1 MRIELTDDPA
11 AFRTRDWSDVVAAD
25 PAGTLFHTPAYLK
38 LWWEEFGSGSLLLA
52 AVLDGDRT
60 MGACGFEIVQGQLRF
75 LGGFDV
81 TDYMGPVARAGL
93 EASVADQLMSALA
106 DERWTGADL
115 RGLPVESRWF
125 SAVDAAARARGWEV
139 RQEEDGIAPMIELPG
154 VAEAYLQGLPA
165 KLRHEI
171 RRKARR
177 LAEESGGYRVRWST
191 PQTVAADLDRFV
203 ELHQSS
209 PGPKGRFM
217 HAGMEIFFRRLG
229 EAFLPLHLFHLAF
242 IEVDGRDAAGAIAFG
257 FKDTLSLYNS
267 AFDREFGR
275 LAPGMVLVADLIRG
289 AIESGRTRFDLLK
302 GDLEYKYRFGATP
315 RPIGRLLLSRH

>member
-38 LWWEEFGSGSLLLA
+38 LWWEEFGSGALLLA

-60 MGACGFEIVQGQLRF
+60 MGADGLAPRVQ
-75 LGGFDV
+75 
-81 TDYMGPVARAGL
+81 
-93 EASVADQLMSALA
+93 
-106 DERWTGADL
+106 
-115 RGLPVESRWF
+115 LP
-125 SAVDAAARARGWEV
+125 A
-139 RQEEDGIAPMIELPG
+139 
-154 VAEAYLQGLPA
+154 VAEAYLRGLPA

-217 HAGMEIFFRRLG
+217 HAGMEIFF
-229 EAFLPLHLFHLAF
+229 
-242 IEVDGRDAAGAIAFG
+242 
-257 FKDTLSLYNS
+257 
-267 AFDREFGR
+267 
-275 LAPGMVLVADLIRG
+275 
-289 AIESGRTRFDLLK
+289 
-302 GDLEYKYRFGATP
+302 
-315 RPIGRLLLSRH
+315 